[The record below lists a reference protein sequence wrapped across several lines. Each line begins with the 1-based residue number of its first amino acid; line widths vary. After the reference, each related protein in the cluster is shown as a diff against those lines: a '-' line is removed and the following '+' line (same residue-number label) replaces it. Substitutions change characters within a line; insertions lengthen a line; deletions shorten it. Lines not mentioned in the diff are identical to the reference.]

1 MKKAVA
7 EYTTWQTSEIGRDIN
22 PDELVQ
28 RIKAAGAKRVELTAP
43 TFAVVGETQVAKC
56 TASAADNG
64 GLEDD

>member
-1 MKKAVA
+1 M
-7 EYTTWQTSEIGRDIN
+7 
-22 PDELVQ
+22 Q
-28 RIKAAGAKRVELTAP
+28 RIKAAGAKRVKLTAP